1 MTKPPEQAPTEI
13 FAYLDHNV
21 LDLMTKG
28 DPLQVRQLLRNANL
42 TPVYSWVSLEE
53 IHQSKGHEMDFIG
66 LLDEIGA
73 RFIEPLLDEK
83 FRATGQA
90 RVHSISPRNQYENF
104 LQHQSENPHGDF
116 GFSDILL
123 KFYGGKP
130 DVPFAEVFETPL
142 NNVFEHLMRLLDDI
156 EGLPDELKPHIELV
170 KEMATSV
177 PEALRHHME
186 PMITQLDEMG
196 SPASAFNAKIGIGP
210 LTLNNINPP
219 NVVQQVW
226 KHVASKMDEDS
237 LDLERFFGLKP
248 QAFNPDI
255 DQELI
260 LQEKVNAI
268 YHQLNFLGYY
278 RDSKMKKERRFHASF
293 RDMTHAGIAAYC
305 HVFICRDANLVM
317 KTKAAY
323 EFLGIKTIVIFYP
336 SENQKNSAMLSQFN
350 RYKSHIGSSRSEER

>member
-42 TPVYSWVSLEE
+42 TPVYSWVSLKE
-53 IHQSKGHEMDFIG
+53 IHQSKGHEMDFID

-73 RFIEPLLDEK
+73 KFIEPLLDEK

-90 RVHSISPRNQYENF
+90 RIHAIPPQDQYECF

-130 DVPFAEVFETPL
+130 DVPFAEVFETPI

-156 EGLPDELKPHIELV
+156 EDLPDEFKPHVVL
-170 KEMATSV
+170 KEAVTSV
-177 PEALRHHME
+177 PEALRAQME
-186 PMITQLDEMG
+186 PMVTQLDEVG
-196 SPASAFNAKIGIGP
+196 SPANTFNAQTGIGP

-219 NVVQQVW
+219 NVVWQVW
-226 KHVASKMDEDS
+226 ERVASKMDTTN
-237 LDLERFFGLKP
+237 LDLETFFGLKP

-255 DQELI
+255 DQELT

-278 RDSKMKKERRFHASF
+278 RDSKMKRAQRFQASF

-317 KTKAAY
+317 KAKAAY

-350 RYKSHIGSSRSEER
+350 RYKSHLESSGNEEG